1 MKVALVHDYLIQD
14 GGAERVLLALH
25 EMYPEA
31 PVYTLFYDPE
41 RLPPEFRDLSVRV
54 SPLNRLPFAPRKYQW
69 YLPFMAQATEAF
81 DLSEFDLVV
90 SSSSSFAKGAICS
103 AQGTHICYCH
113 TPTRFLWEERI
124 HYLDELSVPGFIKKL
139 LPSYLYQLRQWDL
152 IAAERPDAFVTNSR
166 TSRERIR
173 RYYQREA
180 TVIPPPVD
188 VEHIPLSTHAGSY
201 WLAGG
206 RLVPYKR
213 FDLVVKAFAKL
224 NLPLKIFGEGP
235 NLKKLQSMAGPKTE
249 FLGHVDE
256 RCKIE
261 LYEHAIG
268 FLYPQVED
276 FGITAVEAM
285 AAGKPVLAYNRGGA
299 TETVIHGLTGQHFN
313 VQCWED
319 IADLI
324 VRFDAGAFS
333 PERIRQHAEQFSK
346 QYFKSKM
353 QQFIDQA
360 ARTHCRL

>member
-41 RLPPEFRDLSVRV
+41 RLPPEFRDLSARV
-54 SPLNRLPFAPRKYQW
+54 SPLNRWPFAPRKYQW
-69 YLPFMAQATEAF
+69 YLPFMAQAVEAF
-81 DLSEFDLVV
+81 DLSEFDLVI

-124 HYLDELSVPGFIKKL
+124 RYLDELAVPGFIKKF
-139 LPSYLYQLRQWDL
+139 LPSYLHQLRQWDR
-152 IAAERPDAFVTNSR
+152 IAAERPDAIATNSR

-188 VEHIPLSTHAGSY
+188 VERIPLSTHAGSY

-235 NLKKLQSMAGPKTE
+235 DLKKLQNLAGPKTE
-249 FLGHVDE
+249 FLGHVDD

-319 IADLI
+319 IGNLI
-324 VRFDAGAFS
+324 LRFDASAFS
-333 PERIRQHAEQFSK
+333 AQKIREHAEQYSK
-346 QYFKSKM
+346 AHFQERM
-353 QQFIDQA
+353 RAFIDQA
-360 ARTHCRL
+360 IKTHCLV